1 MTDMDEIKNILSSF
15 EKVALKKPNAH
26 LIIVGKGPL
35 MNQIELEVLNRVL
48 GSRVILTGALKSQD
62 LFDYISLCDI
72 FVNLSSR
79 TTGLEPAQIEA
90 MSQKKLIIGSEVSPL
105 SNIIEDGMDGF
116 LIRPADTESMANLI
130 IEIFSGTIPIDEMG
144 EKARQ
149 KVLEMFDRRKMIGGL
164 YNAYLKILGARAN

>member
-1 MTDMDEIKNILSSF
+1 
-15 EKVALKKPNAH
+15 
-26 LIIVGKGPL
+26 
-35 MNQIELEVLNRVL
+35 
-48 GSRVILTGALKSQD
+48 
-62 LFDYISLCDI
+62 
-72 FVNLSSR
+72 
-79 TTGLEPAQIEA
+79 
-90 MSQKKLIIGSEVSPL
+90 
-105 SNIIEDGMDGF
+105 MDGF